1 MLRSHKVQEF
11 RGAEDVSEKLS
22 SKFFAYLSRLRWIKR
37 WGLMRNAQAENVM
50 EHSWEVATIAHA
62 LALIKNQYFAGN
74 VDPQAIATAALYHDV
89 SEVITGDL
97 PTPIKYYS
105 KQITAAYHEIEHQSV
120 QALIKQLPDKLQP
133 EYEGLIQESKLP
145 PSHREII
152 KAADNISAYL
162 KCQIELK
169 AGNQEFSIAAIEIE
183 KKLRKQPLPEVD
195 FFMQHFAP
203 ACGLTLDSLIGDTE
217 EP

>member
-1 MLRSHKVQEF
+1 V
-11 RGAEDVSEKLS
+11 ADNLS
-22 SKFFAYLSRLRWIKR
+22 SKFYAYLSRLRWIKR

-62 LALIKNQYFAGN
+62 LALIKNQYFDGN

-105 KQITAAYHEIEHQSV
+105 KQITAAYQDIEKQSI
-120 QALIKQLPDKLQP
+120 QALLHQLPEKLQP
-133 EYEGLIQESKLP
+133 QYAKLIHEDLIPEDHQA
-145 PSHREII
+145 II

-162 KCQIELK
+162 KCRIELN

-183 KKLRKQPLPEVD
+183 KKLQEKMLPEVN
-195 FFMQHFAP
+195 FFMQSFAP
-203 ACGLTLDSLIGDTE
+203 ACGLTLDSLIGKPDLD
-217 EP
+217 

>member
-1 MLRSHKVQEF
+1 M
-11 RGAEDVSEKLS
+11 AEKLS
-22 SKFFAYLSRLRWIKR
+22 SKFYAYLSRLRWIKR

-62 LALIKNQYFAGN
+62 LALIKNNYFDGN

-105 KQITAAYHEIEHQSV
+105 KQITAAYHEIEQESV
-120 QALIKQLPDKLQP
+120 QALINQLPEKLQP
-133 EYEGLIQESKLP
+133 EYAQLIQEKQLP
-145 PSHREII
+145 QSHREII

-162 KCQIELK
+162 KCRIELN
-169 AGNQEFSIAAIEIE
+169 AGNQEFSMAAIEIE
-183 KKLRKQPLPEVD
+183 KKLSNQMLPEVN

-203 ACGLTLDSLIGDTE
+203 ACGLTLDSLIGEREKD
-217 EP
+217 